1 MTIFGLQ
8 FKKILLLVLILFSIS
23 SCDPGCVEAD
33 EFDVEEIIV
42 NARPTGDGIVG
53 KYSSKT
59 GGQVAEWHDTGLRT
73 NGEPIKILVGG
84 AWGAWE
90 QVNNVV
96 ALNAAPE
103 CKLCFRKE
111 GVNNCI
117 CQNGENSIPEKDSA
131 NKDKTSDC
139 SGSNQ
144 DNPDL
149 CSCTKFN
156 NYQTE
161 KDTAINR
168 FNYVIA
174 LDYQNKDGSLKTPD
188 EQQFC
193 KYRKGVGLYLGIFGT
208 TGVINPSRA
217 YHLFSIEEICDIKR
231 DKEGKCID
239 TNGSD
244 RAKYLY
250 VSPNNRIFMKD
261 DMAGNNGSD
270 TNTNDD
276 QYHKAKEA
284 IKVIIF
290 DRYYDDNFG
299 YYTLNFISGIQR
311 AQDRGLLEFIV
322 GSVED
327 VMLGKLN
334 PDSNR
339 REGGIVEFLYKS
351 IVKDSSV
358 MLIIRLCLILYV
370 TIFGIGVL
378 AGVVEISR
386 KEISN
391 RVIKIGLV
399 IFFTTETSWYWYDHI
414 VVNFFK
420 DSMDYIISIFMSF
433 TDQIYGDDTS
443 MVKIAQMQRAE
454 SASNATRF
462 SYVDVVIKKLFSI
475 AVTKKIW
482 GLFLVSLFGI
492 LYIIVTYFLIAY
504 FVYVSVTAAL
514 IYITAM
520 LQLVFVIALGPLFIL
535 SSLFNQTSVMF
546 KKWLSFMGARSLE
559 VILLF
564 ITFYLFLVLID
575 KGFMD
580 LLSIKSCTSKLVVG
594 FFSIDILKAE
604 TDRSFVGWIVS
615 FINIGLLIFLLQTI
629 MGKIS
634 GVSNALLSISGTASR
649 TGSSAFGSA
658 NSSAT
663 GLANNIMSDIVS
675 SSYSAIKSGLSG
687 AGTVARALGV
697 GKVLEAIGDA
707 IPFRGPRGLMR
718 DSIIDGSIK
727 EAMASGK
734 KSGLSGQKL
743 DEHVR
748 KSVTDSLAKQGLEND
763 TKFSMLGINQKSIEN
778 RLDQKLVQEP
788 LKKFIKSEA
797 ARLKKEGT
805 PLFGKEMTNQIKENA
820 RKWADSNL
828 HDKSSVENHLR
839 DMKGLMKEHGTY
851 TPSEAV
857 KKFSKN
863 SDHRNKYLEHTEA
876 QILKDKA
883 KYDNKKFGG
892 IVRAY
897 RDLFGGALHNPNR
910 SQMEFL
916 RQEHYNKLQV
926 REGRGAF
933 AKILGIN
940 TAKGWSLNKRIG
952 LFDRKINKDEL
963 EKVTKKDLQITKA
976 RTDFIHNGFTKEL
989 NGIKK
994 RYEDEK
1000 EKIRKG
1006 ESSYSIAEIEK
1017 IKRKEE
1023 ERLAYKIQ
1031 DYTKLELVEL
1041 DNRRKADLALSDEGK
1056 KKSTDIPEDQ
1066 DPRVKAKK
1074 DLDSAMDEFKKGNG
1088 SIENIEEAAK
1098 KFKDQLPQLD
1108 KDKKA
1113 DENKLIKAKEDLDSA
1128 MDEFKK
1134 GNGSAEDIEKAARK
1148 FKDHL
1153 PQLDKDK
1160 KADEDKLV
1168 KAKEDLDSAIDEL
1181 KKGKGSVEN
1190 IEKASREFKDH
1201 LSQLDK
1207 DKKAD
1212 EDKLIKA
1219 KEDLDSAIDG
1229 LKKGDNID
1237 VVEKASEAFKE
1248 HIPELDKDKAMEPII
1263 GTKNGI
1269 DDLIQA
1275 KSNLDSIVG
1284 EFGEGKK
1291 SINDVENATKDFK
1304 NNHKEAIKI
1313 NRERLIEKL
1322 KGYKSELENLKHDPI
1337 KNAKEIKEL
1346 ELQIDMEEARISRD
1360 DVKLAIMENREE

>member
-59 GGQVAEWHDTGLRT
+59 GGQVAQWHDTGLRT

-117 CQNGENSIPEKDSA
+117 CQSGESSIPEKDSEG
-131 NKDKTSDC
+131 KDKTSDC

-161 KDTAINR
+161 KDAAINR

-208 TGVINPSRA
+208 TGFINPSRA
-217 YHLFSIEEICDIKR
+217 YQLFSPEEICDIKR
-231 DKEGKCID
+231 DKNGKCID
-239 TNGSD
+239 SNGSD
-244 RAKYLY
+244 RSKYLY
-250 VSPNNRIFMKD
+250 ASPNNRIFMKD

-270 TNTNDD
+270 TNKDDD

-311 AQDRGLLEFIV
+311 AQDRGLLELIV

-339 REGGIVEFLYKS
+339 REGGIIEFLYKS
-351 IVKDSSV
+351 IVKDSTV
-358 MLIIRLCLILYV
+358 IVIIKLCLVLYLA
-370 TIFGIGVL
+370 IFGIGVL

-420 DSMDYIISIFMSF
+420 DSMDSIISIFMSF

-492 LYIIVTYFLIAY
+492 IYIIVTYFLIAY

-520 LQLVFVIALGPLFIL
+520 LKLVFVIALGPLFIL
-535 SSLFNQTSVMF
+535 SSLFNQTSAMF

-594 FFSIDILKAE
+594 FFSIDVLKAE

-615 FINIGLLIFLLQTI
+615 FIDIGLLIFLLQTI

-634 GVSNALLSISGTASR
+634 GVSNALLSISGTAS
-649 TGSSAFGSA
+649 SSGGAAFGGA
-658 NSSAT
+658 NNSAT
-663 GLANNIMSDIVS
+663 GLAKNIMGNIVS
-675 SSYSAIKSGLSG
+675 SGYSAIKSGLSG
-687 AGTVARALGV
+687 AATAARALGV
-697 GKVLEAIGDA
+697 GKVLEAIGNA

-734 KSGLSGQKL
+734 KSGLSGKGL
-743 DEHVR
+743 DEYVR
-748 KSVTDSLAKQGLEND
+748 KSVTESLAKKSLEND

-797 ARLKKEGT
+797 DRLKKEGT

-820 RKWADSNL
+820 RKWAESNL
-828 HDKSSVENHLR
+828 YDKSSVENHLR
-839 DMKGLMKEHGTY
+839 DMKGFMKKSGTY
-851 TPSEAV
+851 SSPEAV
-857 KKFSKN
+857 KKFSGD

-876 QILKDKA
+876 EILKNKS
-883 KYDNKKFGG
+883 KYDDKKFSGLTKG
-892 IVRAY
+892 Y
-897 RDLFGGALHNPNR
+897 RSLFGGALHNPSR
-910 SQMEFL
+910 SQADFL
-916 RQEHYNKLQV
+916 RREHYEKLQDKK
-926 REGRGAF
+926 GRGIAD
-933 AKILGIN
+933 ALGIK

-952 LFDRKINKDEL
+952 FIDRAVNKKSL
-963 EKVTKKDLQITKA
+963 ERVTKKDLQVTKA

-989 NGIKK
+989 DGIKK
-994 RYEDEK
+994 RYNSEK

-1023 ERLAYKIQ
+1023 ERLADKIK

-1041 DNRRKADLALSDEGK
+1041 ENRRKADLAISDEDK
-1056 KKSTDIPEDQ
+1056 KKSKGLPDDP
-1066 DPRVKAKK
+1066 DPR
-1074 DLDSAMDEFKKGNG
+1074 M
-1088 SIENIEEAAK
+1088 
-1098 KFKDQLPQLD
+1098 
-1108 KDKKA
+1108 
-1113 DENKLIKAKEDLDSA
+1113 
-1128 MDEFKK
+1128 
-1134 GNGSAEDIEKAARK
+1134 
-1148 FKDHL
+1148 
-1153 PQLDKDK
+1153 
-1160 KADEDKLV
+1160 
-1168 KAKEDLDSAIDEL
+1168 KAKEDLDSAIDKL
-1181 KKGKGSVEN
+1181 KKGIGSAEE
-1190 IEKASREFKDH
+1190 IEKAARKFKE
-1201 LSQLDK
+1201 QLPED
-1207 DKKAD
+1207 
-1212 EDKLIKA
+1212 DKLIKA
-1219 KEDLDSAIDG
+1219 KEDLDSAVDG
-1229 LKKGDNID
+1229 LKKGENID

-1248 HIPELDKDKAMEPII
+1248 HIPELDKDKKADSII
-1263 GTKNGI
+1263 GNQNGI

-1284 EFGEGKK
+1284 KFKQDD
-1291 SINDVENATKDFK
+1291 SIIDDVAGAAKAFKD
-1304 NNHKEAIKI
+1304 NHKEAVEI
-1313 NRERLIEKL
+1313 NLRKLEQRLREAESKL
-1322 KGYKSELENLKHDPI
+1322 AKLENDPDKDSEKIQQEIGQLKF
-1337 KNAKEIKEL
+1337 EI
-1346 ELQIDMEEARISRD
+1346 ARDESSISRES
-1360 DVKLAIMENREE
+1360 VKLAVIENREE